1 LFLLFGQFL
10 ESWPTP
16 LQIEQRRRGRA
27 GATTDGLELLEVSLE
42 MAVAGRLPEED
53 GGIFLFLFFL
63 LVVAVAEAAAGVG
76 SELSCFLFMPTTG
89 TMKRVGWNKGSFAV
103 KVELWR

>member
-1 LFLLFGQFL
+1 MFLLFGQFL

-16 LQIEQRRRGRA
+16 LQIEQRRRGR
-27 GATTDGLELLEVSLE
+27 GAKAEGLELLEVSLE
-42 MAVAGRLPEED
+42 IVVAGRFPEED

-63 LVVAVAEAAAGVG
+63 LVVVEAAAGAG

-89 TMKRVGWNKGSFAV
+89 TMCDVMWCG
-103 KVELWR
+103 